1 MTFLIVYF
9 VYVAV
14 QSVEPQIAYC
24 VAHAWNST
32 LVRARRE
39 DLELEV
45 GLGYVEVIPYLKK
58 KKKEIPKRI

>member
-1 MTFLIVYF
+1 MTFFILCF

-14 QSVEPQIAYC
+14 QSVEALIAYC
-24 VAHAWNST
+24 VVHACNST

-39 DLELEV
+39 DPELEV

-58 KKKEIPKRI
+58 KKRNI